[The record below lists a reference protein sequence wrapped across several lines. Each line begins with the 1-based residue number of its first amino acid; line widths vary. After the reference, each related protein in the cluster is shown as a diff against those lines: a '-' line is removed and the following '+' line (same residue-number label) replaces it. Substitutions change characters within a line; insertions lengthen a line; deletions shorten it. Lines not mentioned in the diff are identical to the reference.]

1 MEVDLVFLS
10 RDLSPPRSDVQ
21 KAIES
26 QAGVALRVH
35 RVVGTRLP
43 DDPNRFATI
52 ARARNAGKRL
62 GTTPW
67 VMFLDDDVV
76 LGRDCVARLVEGLQE
91 RPGSAALAADCAGEM
106 SRGWDH
112 WDYPRHVGMASTLF
126 RRRHLDTLTF
136 RWEPEKCECRCCC
149 EDLRRAGLGIG
160 YLNEVQAWHRPR
172 GRERPHAALHPVRSG
187 AGLGTNRGE
196 SEASTTTVTPPGRI
210 LTAFDRNHF
219 RPFIH
224 RFLATLRS
232 SGNREQVTA
241 VTYRLYPSQQRQL
254 AQMPGMEVVGSTGA
268 GHPAQ
273 RRLRDF
279 ADIIARWPGDTP
291 VAYWDAGDV
300 IFQDAIKPLWDLVRA
315 SRDRLLVA
323 RELFEFHQSALVT
336 AWVESIRDP
345 EARRRALELL
355 MPRPVLNSGFAAGTA
370 RALLRYLREADRLR
384 HSHALRG
391 STDWG
396 DQTALNLF
404 CATNPEA
411 WCEVPRSWNYCLVG
425 LGRGDYRVRLDGRT
439 ESGDGTP
446 VYVVHGNARTLG
458 PQTLV
463 HLNSY

>member
-1 MEVDLVFLS
+1 MEVDLLLLS
-10 RDLSPPRSDVQ
+10 RDLSEPRRDVQ

-26 QAGVALRVH
+26 QACVALRLH

-43 DDPNRFATI
+43 DDASRFATI
-52 ARARNAGKRL
+52 ARARNSGKRL

-76 LGRDCVARLVEGLQE
+76 LGSDCVARLVEGLKE
-91 RPGSAALAADCAGEM
+91 RPGFAALAADCAGEM

-126 RRRHLDTLTF
+126 RRRHLDRLTF

-160 YLNEVQAWHRPR
+160 YLKEAKAWHRPLR
-172 GRERPHAALHPVRSG
+172 REKPDTTVQAGVPGAGPRTNQDQSG
-187 AGLGTNRGE
+187 AP
-196 SEASTTTVTPPGRI
+196 TTTATPPGRI
-210 LTAFDRNHF
+210 LAAFDRNHY

-232 SGNREQVTA
+232 CGNREQVTA
-241 VTYRLYPSQQRQL
+241 VTYRLYPSQRRLL
-254 AQMPGMEVVGSTGA
+254 AQMLGVEVIASASA

-279 ADIIARWPGDTP
+279 ADIIASWPGDTP

-300 IFQDAIKPLWDLVRA
+300 VFQGAIEPLWNLVRA
-315 SRDRLLVA
+315 SPDRLLVA
-323 RELFEFHQSALVT
+323 RERFEFHDTALVT

-345 EARRRALELL
+345 EARQQALELL

-370 RALLRYLREADRLR
+370 RALLRYLHEADRLL
-384 HSHALRG
+384 HSRALCG

-404 CATNPEA
+404 CYTNPEA
-411 WCEVPRSWNYCLVG
+411 WREIPRSWNYCLVG
-425 LGRGDYRVRLDGRT
+425 LSCGDYRVRLDGRT
-439 ESGDGTP
+439 ESGDGLP

-463 HLNSY
+463 HLNAH